1 MIFGEQSLGDYL
13 WRGTWVGCTTLCC
26 RRLSRNISAR
36 PTKAAWEVISRRFMN
51 GRFQPY
57 PRIKLDQKYRHLF
70 DQKAQNAL
78 QSSAWEVISRRF
90 MNGRFQPYPRI
101 KLDQKYRHLFDQK
114 AQNALQSS
122 FLDSHDERLATSEL
136 NNFLATIIEVYSGN
150 APVSRRA

>member
-78 QSSAWEVISRRF
+78 QSS
-90 MNGRFQPYPRI
+90 
-101 KLDQKYRHLFDQK
+101 
-114 AQNALQSS
+114 